1 MNIHTV
7 KEGETVF
14 HIARKYGVS
23 PAKIIENN
31 GLVNPDRISVGQKLL
46 ILTPTRTY
54 TVRGG
59 DTLEKISRRF
69 GVKERCIQ
77 RANPY
82 LSGTD
87 AIYPEEVLAIK
98 HDQPIHGAAVLN
110 GYYYDGCPMDR
121 LMLAL
126 AHCSLVTVSAYRAA
140 KGGRLERVFD
150 DGEVVRAVRDGGR
163 AAIMRVYD
171 PRPWCEV
178 YESEG
183 EYRASIVKTAKERGY
198 AGVALGAYRA
208 AKNPLF
214 KGFLF
219 ELKKNL
225 LAEGLHLFY
234 EYDGEGCEDG
244 CEIADGCVLIYEKC
258 ALDEIPTFDEGERKF
273 YTEFAA
279 RQDSSKAFL
288 DLSPFA
294 YAGGRCIT
302 KREADDIAY
311 KMKSRIEYDPERMI
325 CSFDY
330 ASFGRGERGR
340 TTVRYEAM
348 ENIKAKLDLAG
359 ELGFMGISFDIMRVP
374 IEHLMM
380 ISTSFACGA
389 DYMLSSFD
397 I

>member
-1 MNIHTV
+1 MTIHTV
-7 KEGETVF
+7 CEGETVF

-31 GLVNPDRISVGQKLL
+31 GLVNPDKISVGQKLL

-59 DTLEKISRRF
+59 DTLKSIAGRF
-69 GVKERCIQ
+69 GVKERSIL

-82 LSGTD
+82 LSGID
-87 AIYPEEVLAIK
+87 ATYPEEVLAIRY
-98 HDQPIHGAAVLN
+98 DTPIHGAAVLN
-110 GYYYDGCPMDR
+110 GYYYDGCSRDR

-126 AHCSLVTVSAYRAA
+126 AHCNLITVSAYRAA
-140 KGGRLERVFD
+140 RGGRLECVFD
-150 DGEVVRAVRDGGR
+150 DGEVIRTVRDGGR

-171 PRPWCEV
+171 ARE
-178 YESEG
+178 YGELIEHEG
-183 EYRASIVKTAKERGY
+183 DYRANIVKIAKDKGY

-208 AKNPLF
+208 AKNPLI
-214 KGFLF
+214 KNFLF
-219 ELKKNL
+219 DLKRDL
-225 LAEGLHLFY
+225 ISAGLHLFY
-234 EYDGEGCEDG
+234 EYDGEVCEDG
-244 CEIADGCVLIYEKC
+244 CDIADGCVLIYEKC
-258 ALDEIPTFDEGERKF
+258 ALDEIPSFEDGERKF
-273 YTEFAA
+273 YTEFAE

-294 YAGGRCIT
+294 YAKDRCIT
-302 KREADDIAY
+302 KAEAESIAY
-311 KMKSRIEYDPERMI
+311 KMKSRINYDPEKMI

-330 ASFGRGERGR
+330 TSFGRGERGR

-389 DYMLSSFD
+389 DYMLSSFE

>member
-1 MNIHTV
+1 MKIHTV

-31 GLVNPDRISVGQKLL
+31 GLINPDKISVGQKLL

-69 GVKERCIQ
+69 GVKERSIL

-87 AIYPEEVLAIK
+87 ATYPEEVLAIK
-98 HDQPIHGAAVLN
+98 YDTPTHGAAVLN
-110 GYYYDGCPMDR
+110 GYYYDGCSHGR

-126 AHCSLVTVSAYRAA
+126 AHCSCITVSAHRAT
-140 KGGRLERVFD
+140 KGGNLECVFD
-150 DGEVVRAVRDGGR
+150 DSNVVKTVRESGR
-163 AAIMRVYD
+163 APIMRVYD
-171 PRPWCEV
+171 PRE
-178 YESEG
+178 YDELIESEAD
-183 EYRASIVKTAKERGY
+183 YRQNIVNTAKKKGY
-198 AGVALGAYRA
+198 AGVAIGVYRA
-208 AKNPLF
+208 AKNPLI
-214 KGFLF
+214 KNFLF
-219 ELKKNL
+219 ELKREML
-225 LAEGLHLFY
+225 GEGLHLFY

-258 ALDEIPTFDEGERKF
+258 ALETVPSFENGEKKF
-273 YTEFAA
+273 YTEFAEK
-279 RQDSSKAFL
+279 QDSSKAFL

-294 YAGGRCIT
+294 YASGRCIS
-302 KREADDIAY
+302 KVEADEIAY
-311 KMKSRIEYDPERMI
+311 KMKCKIDYDPEAMI

-389 DYMLSSFD
+389 DYVLSSFD
-397 I
+397 M

>member
-1 MNIHTV
+1 MTIHTV
-7 KEGETVF
+7 REGETVF

-31 GLVNPDRISVGQKLL
+31 GLVNPDRLSVGQKLL

-69 GVKERCIQ
+69 GVKERSIL

-82 LSGTD
+82 LSGVD
-87 AIYPEEVLAIK
+87 ATYPEEVLAIRY
-98 HDQPIHGAAVLN
+98 DAPTHGAAVLN
-110 GYYYDGCPMDR
+110 GYYYDGCSRDR

-126 AHCSLVTVSAYRAA
+126 AHCSCITVSAYRAE
-140 KGGRLERVFD
+140 GGRLRRVFD
-150 DGEVVRAVRDGGR
+150 DGEVVNTVRENGR

-171 PRPWCEV
+171 PRE
-178 YESEG
+178 YGELIESEDS
-183 EYRASIVKTAKERGY
+183 YRADIVKTAKEKGY

-208 AKNPLF
+208 ARNPLI
-214 KGFLF
+214 KNFLF
-219 ELKKNL
+219 ALKRDL
-225 LAEGLHLFY
+225 LGEGMHLFY

-258 ALDEIPTFDEGERKF
+258 AFDEIPSFEDGEKNF
-273 YTEFAA
+273 YTTFAE

-302 KREADDIAY
+302 RAEADDIAY
-311 KMKSRIEYDPERMI
+311 RMRSKIEYDPERMI

-389 DYMLSSFD
+389 DYMLSSFEM
-397 I
+397 

>member
-1 MNIHTV
+1 MTIHTV

-69 GVKERCIQ
+69 GVKERSIL

-82 LSGTD
+82 LSGRDST
-87 AIYPEEVLAIK
+87 YPEEVLALK
-98 HDQPIHGAAVLN
+98 YDTPTHGAAVLN
-110 GYYYDGCPMDR
+110 GYYYDGCDSDR

-126 AHCSLVTVSAYRAA
+126 AHCSCITVSAYRATR
-140 KGGRLERVFD
+140 GGRLECVLD
-150 DGEVVRAVRDGGR
+150 DESVVKTVKDSGR
-163 AAIMRVYD
+163 AAIMRIYD
-171 PRPWCEV
+171 PRE
-178 YESEG
+178 YAELAETESQYREG
-183 EYRASIVKTAKERGY
+183 IVKTAKKKGY
-198 AGVALGAYRA
+198 AGVALGAFRA
-208 AKNPLF
+208 SKNPLM
-214 KGFLF
+214 KGFF
-219 ELKKNL
+219 FSLKKDL
-225 LAEGLHLFY
+225 LKEGLHLFY
-234 EYDGEGCEDG
+234 EYDGEGCEEC
-244 CEIADGCVLIYEKC
+244 CEIADGTILIYEKC
-258 ALDEIPTFDEGERKF
+258 ALGNVPTFEEGERKF
-273 YTEFAA
+273 YLGFAK

-294 YAGGRCIT
+294 YAGDRCIT
-302 KREADDIAY
+302 RTEADEIAY
-311 KMKSRIEYDPERMI
+311 KMKSRIDYDPERMI

-380 ISTSFACGA
+380 IATSFACGA
-389 DYMLSSFD
+389 DYMLSSFEM
-397 I
+397 

>member
-1 MNIHTV
+1 MTIHTV
-7 KEGETVF
+7 CEGETVF

-31 GLVNPDRISVGQKLL
+31 GLLNPDKISVGQKLL

-59 DTLEKISRRF
+59 DTLESISRRF
-69 GVKERCIQ
+69 GVKERSIL

-82 LSGTD
+82 LSGVD
-87 AIYPEEVLAIK
+87 ATYPEEVLAIRY
-98 HDQPIHGAAVLN
+98 DTPIHGAAVLN
-110 GYYYDGCPMDR
+110 GYYYDGCSRDR

-126 AHCSLVTVSAYRAA
+126 VHCSCITVSAYRAT
-140 KGGRLERVFD
+140 KGGRLECVFD
-150 DGEVVRAVRDGGR
+150 DGDVVDTVRDSGR

-171 PRPWCEV
+171 PRE
-178 YESEG
+178 YAELIESEG
-183 EYRASIVKTAKERGY
+183 AYRENIVRTAKEKRY

-208 AKNPLF
+208 ARNPLF
-214 KGFLF
+214 KSFLF
-219 ELKKNL
+219 DLKRDL
-225 LAEGLHLFY
+225 LGAGLHLFY

-244 CEIADGCVLIYEKC
+244 CDIADGCVLIYEKC
-258 ALDEIPTFDEGERKF
+258 ALDEIPSFEDGEKKF
-273 YTEFAA
+273 YTEFSE

-302 KREADDIAY
+302 KREADEIAY
-311 KMKSRIEYDPERMI
+311 RMKCRIGYDPERMI

-389 DYMLSSFD
+389 DYVLSSFE

>member
-1 MNIHTV
+1 MKIHTV

-31 GLVNPDRISVGQKLL
+31 GLSNPDRLSVGQKLL

-59 DTLEKISRRF
+59 DTLEKISKRF
-69 GVKERCIQ
+69 GVKERSIL

-87 AIYPEEVLAIK
+87 ATYPEEVLAIRY
-98 HDQPIHGAAVLN
+98 DTPTHGAAVLN
-110 GYYYDGCPMDR
+110 GYYYDGCSRDR

-126 AHCSLVTVSAYRAA
+126 SHCSCITVSAYRVED
-140 KGGRLERVFD
+140 GGRLRRVFD
-150 DGEVVRAVRDGGR
+150 DSEVIRLTRESGR

-171 PRPWCEV
+171 PRE
-178 YESEG
+178 YEDLIGSEEILRDG
-183 EYRASIVKTAKERGY
+183 IVTTAKKNGY
-198 AGVALGAYRA
+198 AGVTLGAYRA
-208 AKNPLF
+208 AKNPLIKNF
-214 KGFLF
+214 IFA
-219 ELKKNL
+219 LKKDL
-225 LAEGLHLFY
+225 LAAGLHLFY

-244 CEIADGCVLIYEKC
+244 CEIADGCILIYEKC
-258 ALDEIPTFDEGERKF
+258 GLDNVPSFEDGEKKF
-273 YTEFAA
+273 YTEYAE

-302 KREADDIAY
+302 RAEADEIAY
-311 KMKSRIEYDPERMI
+311 KMKCKIGYDPERMI

-340 TTVRYEAM
+340 TTVRYEAR

-374 IEHLMM
+374 IDHLMM

-389 DYMLSSFD
+389 DYVLSSFEM
-397 I
+397 

>member
-31 GLVNPDRISVGQKLL
+31 GLVNPDRLSVGQKLL
-46 ILTPTRTY
+46 ILMPTRTY

-59 DTLEKISRRF
+59 DTLESISRRF
-69 GVKERCIQ
+69 GVKRRSIL

-87 AIYPEEVLAIK
+87 ATYPEQVLAIK
-98 HDQPIHGAAVLN
+98 YDTPTHGTAVLN
-110 GYYYDGCPMDR
+110 GYYYDGCSEDR

-126 AHCSLVTVSAYRAA
+126 AHCNCITVSAYRATR
-140 KGGRLERVFD
+140 GGRLERVFD
-150 DGEVVRAVRDGGR
+150 DTEVIRRVGECGR

-171 PRPWCEV
+171 PREYGELIECE
-178 YESEG
+178 G
-183 EYRASIVKTAKERGY
+183 AYRENIVKTAKERGY
-198 AGVALGAYRA
+198 AGVALGVYRA
-208 AKNPLF
+208 ARNPLI
-214 KGFLF
+214 KNFLF
-219 ELKKNL
+219 DLKRDL
-225 LAEGLHLFY
+225 LGEGMHLFY

-244 CEIADGCVLIYEKC
+244 CEIADGCILIYVKC
-258 ALDEIPTFDEGERKF
+258 ALDTVPSFEDGEKKF
-273 YTEFAA
+273 YTGFAE

-294 YAGGRCIT
+294 YAGGRYIT
-302 KREADDIAY
+302 KAEADEIAY
-311 KMKSRIEYDPERMI
+311 RMKCRISYDPERMI
-325 CSFDY
+325 CTFDY
-330 ASFGRGERGR
+330 TSFGRGTKGV

-380 ISTSFACGA
+380 VTTSFACGA
-389 DYMLSSFD
+389 DHVLSSF
-397 I
+397 

>member
-1 MNIHTV
+1 MHIHTV

-69 GVKERCIQ
+69 GVKERCIL

-98 HDQPIHGAAVLN
+98 YDTPTHSAAVLN
-110 GYYYDGCPMDR
+110 GYYYNGCTRDR

-126 AHCSLVTVSAYRAA
+126 THCSLVTVSAYRATR
-140 KGGRLERVFD
+140 GGRLDCVFD
-150 DGEVVRAVRDGGR
+150 DGEVIKTVRDFGR

-171 PRPWCEV
+171 PRE
-178 YESEG
+178 YDELAESEG
-183 EYRASIVKTAKERGY
+183 AYRESIVKTAKEKGY
-198 AGVALGAYRA
+198 AGVAMGAYRA

-214 KGFLF
+214 KNFMFL
-219 ELKKNL
+219 LKKDL
-225 LAEGLHLFY
+225 LSEGLHLFY
-234 EYDGEGCEDG
+234 EYDGGGCAEC

-258 ALDEIPTFDEGERKF
+258 ALAEIPTFEDGERKF
-273 YTEFAA
+273 YTEFAE

-294 YAGGRCIT
+294 YAGEKCIT
-302 KREADDIAY
+302 KAEADDIAY
-311 KMKSRIEYDPERMI
+311 RVKAKIGYDPERMI
-325 CSFDY
+325 CSFEY

-389 DYMLSSFD
+389 DYILSSFE

>member
-1 MNIHTV
+1 MHIHTV

-31 GLVNPDRISVGQKLL
+31 GLTNPDRISVGQKLL

-59 DTLEKISRRF
+59 DNLEKISRRF
-69 GVKERCIQ
+69 GVKERSIL

-87 AIYPEEVLAIK
+87 ATYPEQVLAIK
-98 HDQPIHGAAVLN
+98 YDQPVHGAAVLN
-110 GYYYDGCPMDR
+110 GYYYDGCSRDR

-126 AHCSLVTVSAYRAA
+126 AHCNCITVSAYRTG
-140 KGGRLERVFD
+140 KGGKLQCVFD
-150 DGEVVRAVRDGGR
+150 DGEVVRSVREGGR
-163 AAIMRVYD
+163 ASIMRVYD
-171 PRPWCEV
+171 PREWSELA
-178 YESEG
+178 ESESN
-183 EYRASIVKTAKERGY
+183 YRSNIVRTAKEKGY
-198 AGVALGAYRA
+198 AGIALGAYRA

-219 ELKKNL
+219 SLKKDM
-225 LAEGLHLFY
+225 LAEGMHLFY
-234 EYDGEGCEDG
+234 EYNGEGCEDG

-258 ALDEIPTFDEGERKF
+258 ALDEIPTFDEGEKKF
-273 YTEFAA
+273 YTDFAL

-294 YAGGRCIT
+294 YANGRCIT
-302 KREADDIAY
+302 KAEADDIAY
-311 KMKSRIEYDPERMI
+311 KMKSKIGYDPQTMI

-389 DYMLSSFD
+389 DYVLSSFD
-397 I
+397 M